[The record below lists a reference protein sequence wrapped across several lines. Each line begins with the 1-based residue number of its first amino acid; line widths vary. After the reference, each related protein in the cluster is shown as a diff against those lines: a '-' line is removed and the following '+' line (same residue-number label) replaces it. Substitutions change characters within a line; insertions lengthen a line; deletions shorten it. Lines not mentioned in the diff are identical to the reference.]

1 MMAPA
6 EKPHH
11 LAAWLGDRTAAGP
24 PLIIVE
30 GILARTTAGSLEG
43 LVIHLLSRTPGPAH
57 LDLTELDIEDTEG
70 MLALVDLIRARQ
82 QAGVALTLIG
92 APQALGHNLYRA
104 RLVEGPNPVRLVD
117 IRQDEPFFG

>member
-1 MMAPA
+1 MTAPA

-11 LAAWLGDRTAAGP
+11 LAAWLGDRPAAGP

-30 GILARTTAGSLEG
+30 GILARTTAASLEG
-43 LVIHLLSRTPGPAH
+43 LVTHLLHRTPGPAH
-57 LDLTELDIEDTEG
+57 LDLTDLDIEDTEG